1 MCNSGRRLGVG
12 ERRQISAAGT
22 RLPGELCVIE
32 HCGTLQP
39 VKQLREIAHQR
50 SVRPNRQTET
60 TSHKTNIIPFL
71 KSMFMCKEKPIRI
84 GRVCTEKIKNV

>member
-1 MCNSGRRLGVG
+1 MIVEEDWGW
-12 ERRQISAAGT
+12 ERDGKYPQQGHGYQESVRDRALWHFTAS
-22 RLPGELCVIE
+22 E
-32 HCGTLQP
+32 
-39 VKQLREIAHQR
+39 QLREIAHQR